1 MILKLISVIDMM
13 IINQERSHDMSR
25 HMRRRQAMASLESSP
40 PIWSLSF
47 SRYIGQKCRPL
58 WWWWSSLRTMMM
70 VRLFPQGLG
79 ADSLFE
85 DPDFPADRYI
95 FSGATGCQR
104 RGGGHWGSAIKAN
117 VRKRKVP
124 QLDTPEDM
132 SCPMTWWHGKWQGNL
147 SQTFQRCIV
156 LHKPNSRGA
165 GTFLME
171 TTSSTGWKISLSF
184 TLTLS
189 SILSTSENIL
199 KFCDVQATK
208 SHLLNWTQLRN
219 CRCKCEDPIW
229 CSQISNW
236 IRLKTE
242 LPSELENHMSIKWF
256 ERSKLIP
263 RWTIPGYLW
272 TGPAGE
278 TLSRCFHKS
287 TILGFLIQHKL
298 TVIKKIT

>member
-1 MILKLISVIDMM
+1 MIFKLIFVIDMM
-13 IINQERSHDMSR
+13 INQERSHDMSK

-47 SRYIGQKCRPL
+47 SRYILVKNVGLCGDGDRL
-58 WWWWSSLRTMMM
+58 WWPWWWFVFFLRDLVLTPFLKTPIFQPTGTM
-70 VRLFPQGLG
+70 
-79 ADSLFE
+79 
-85 DPDFPADRYI
+85 Y

-104 RGGGHWGSAIKAN
+104 KGRRGGEGRGGAIN
-117 VRKRKVP
+117 GKRGTKVS
-124 QLDTPEDM
+124 QLDTAEDM

-199 KFCDVQATK
+199 NFCDVQDTK

-256 ERSKLIP
+256 VRL
-263 RWTIPGYLW
+263 RG
-272 TGPAGE
+272 
-278 TLSRCFHKS
+278 
-287 TILGFLIQHKL
+287 QN
-298 TVIKKIT
+298 